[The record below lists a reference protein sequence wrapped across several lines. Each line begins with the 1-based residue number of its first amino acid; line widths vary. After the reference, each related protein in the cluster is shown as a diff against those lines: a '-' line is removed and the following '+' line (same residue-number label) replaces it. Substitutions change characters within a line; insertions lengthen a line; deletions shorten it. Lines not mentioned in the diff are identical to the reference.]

1 MMKKLE
7 KEMVS
12 VSQTLMHMICC
23 TVLRA
28 IEFYHDKPVWD
39 RLVKQAMTEDYS
51 WEKSALAY
59 KKLYKSL
66 ME

>member
-1 MMKKLE
+1 ML
-7 KEMVS
+7 
-12 VSQTLMHMICC
+12 H

-28 IEFYHDKPVWD
+28 IEFYHDKPVWEQ
-39 RLVKQAMTEDYS
+39 LVKQAMTEDYS

>member
-1 MMKKLE
+1 
-7 KEMVS
+7 MVL
-12 VSQTLMHMICC
+12 VSRILMHMTSLHTIH
-23 TVLRA
+23 RA
-28 IEFYHDKPVWD
+28 IEFYHDKPVWEQ
-39 RLVKQAMTEDYS
+39 LVKQAMTEDYS

>member
-1 MMKKLE
+1 
-7 KEMVS
+7 MVL
-12 VSQTLMHMICC
+12 VSRILMHMTSHTIH
-23 TVLRA
+23 RA
-28 IEFYHDKPVWD
+28 IEFYHDKPVWG
-39 RLVKQAMTEDYS
+39 LVKQAMTEDYS